1 MVVILCKEISLVS
14 SEAGLK
20 LTPQSSQNHI
30 WTEKIPEKQYPSSGW
45 SFSCSQQE
53 LKYTKE

>member
-14 SEAGLK
+14 SEAVLK

-30 WTEKIPEKQYPSSGW
+30 WIGEIPEKQYPSGGW
-45 SFSCSQQE
+45 SSSCSQQE
-53 LKYTKE
+53 FVKVY